1 MVPIKSSPKGHWAPL
16 VFTCSSVPSD
26 RRFVARAP
34 QPHFA
39 TLHAAPDVRVA
50 LEGHGARAV
59 LELCTQTDQKVE
71 VDGALGEK
79 NMKVILGQLRVTKK
93 LSLPKK
99 CGVVSS
105 NV

>member
-1 MVPIKSSPKGHWAPL
+1 
-16 VFTCSSVPSD
+16 
-26 RRFVARAP
+26 
-34 QPHFA
+34 
-39 TLHAAPDVRVA
+39 
-50 LEGHGARAV
+50 
-59 LELCTQTDQKVE
+59 VE